1 MSASPE
7 PPTPK
12 RVDHVREHHGDVF
25 VDPYEWLRDK
35 SSPEVIDYIHAENSY
50 TEELTKDL
58 APLREQIF
66 DEIKARTKETDLSVP
81 TRRGEWWYY
90 GRSFEGKQY
99 LAQCRCPVGD
109 LDDWTPPQLDE
120 HTEIPGEQVL
130 LDENEEA
137 EGHTFFALGAASVSI
152 DGNVLA
158 YSVDVVGDERYTLRF
173 KDLRTGD
180 RYPDEITGIG
190 AGVTW
195 AVDNQTVYYVTVD
208 DAWRPDTVWRYQ
220 LGSDAP
226 AEQVYHEPDEKFWLA
241 VGRTRSDAYILIAA
255 GSAITSEIRYGDA
268 ADPRAEFTTVLS
280 RREGVEYSVD
290 HAVIDGKH
298 KFLIVHN
305 DGAVNFMLVEAPVH
319 DPSRQRTLIEH
330 RDDVRIDGVDA
341 FANHLV
347 VSYRREALPRIQVW
361 PIGADGNY
369 GRPEEVSFDSP
380 LMSAGLGANPNW
392 NSPMMRIGATSFLTP
407 VRVYDL
413 ELVTGERTLLR
424 EQPVLGDYRRD
435 DYVERRDWAV
445 TVDGARVPLSII
457 HRRDS
462 QLPAPA
468 VLYGYGAYEICEDPR
483 FSIARLSL
491 LDRGMVFVV
500 AHVRGGGELG
510 RLWYENGKLLN
521 KKNTFT
527 DFISC
532 ARHLVE
538 TGVTKPENLVAMG
551 GSAGGLLMGAVA
563 NMAPELFTGILAQ
576 VPFVDPLTTI
586 LNPLLPLTVTEW
598 DEWGNPLRDK
608 DVYFYMKSYSPYEN
622 VETKDYPAILAMTS
636 LHDTR
641 VYYVEPA
648 KWVAALRHT
657 KTDAHPVLLKTQMSA
672 GHGGISGRYERW
684 KEVAFQF
691 AWLLATGAAGSATS
705 GTGAAGSATSG
716 TGAAGSATSG
726 TGAAGSATSH
736 TADRHQHRAGD
747 E

>member
-1 MSASPE
+1 MSTVAE
-7 PPTPK
+7 PPQAK
-12 RVDHVREHHGDVF
+12 RVDHIREYHGDVF

-35 SSPEVIDYIHAENSY
+35 SSQEVIDYLNAENAY
-50 TEELTKDL
+50 TERLTDDL
-58 APLREQIF
+58 APLRQQIF

-81 TRRGEWWYY
+81 TRRDNWWYY

-99 LAQCRCPVGD
+99 AVQCRCPVGD
-109 LDDWTPPQLDE
+109 LDDWTPPQFDE
-120 HTEIPGEQVL
+120 TTEVPGEQIL

-152 DGNVLA
+152 DGNILA

-173 KDLRTGD
+173 KDLRTGE
-180 RYPDEITGIG
+180 RYPDEIVGIG

-195 AVDNQTVYYVTVD
+195 AADNRTVYYSTVD

-220 LGSDAP
+220 LGSGAD
-226 AEQVYHEPDEKFWLA
+226 AEQVYHEPDERFWLA

-255 GSAITSEIRYGDA
+255 GSAITSEAMYGDA
-268 ADPRAEFTTVLS
+268 ADPKARFTTVLA
-280 RREGVEYSVD
+280 RREGVEYSLD
-290 HAVIDGKH
+290 HAVIGGED

-305 DGAVNFMLVEAPVH
+305 DGAVNFTLVEAPID
-319 DPSRQRTLIEH
+319 DPTSQRTLIEH

-347 VSYRREALPRIQVW
+347 VSYRSEALPRIQVW
-361 PIGADGNY
+361 PISPDGDY
-369 GRPEEVSFDSP
+369 GQAEDISFDSP

-392 NSPMMRIGATSFLTP
+392 DCPVMRIGATSFLTP
-407 VRVYDL
+407 VRVYDM
-413 ELVTGERTLLR
+413 ELATGERTLLR

-435 DYVERRDWAV
+435 DYVERREWAV
-445 TVDGARVPLSII
+445 APDGTRVPLSVI
-457 HRRDS
+457 HRSDLE
-462 QLPAPA
+462 LPAPA
-468 VLYGYGAYEICEDPR
+468 LLYGYGAYELCEDPR

-510 RLWYENGKLLN
+510 RLWYEDGKLLK

-527 DFISC
+527 DFIS
-532 ARHLVE
+532 AAQHLVE
-538 TGVTKPENLVAMG
+538 TGVTKAENLVAMG

-563 NMAPELFTGILAQ
+563 NMAPESFAGILAQ

-586 LNPLLPLTVTEW
+586 LNPELPLTVTEW
-598 DEWGNPLRDK
+598 DEWGNPLRDA
-608 DVYFYMKSYSPYEN
+608 DVYAYMKSYSPYEN
-622 VETKDYPAILAMTS
+622 VEAKSYPAILAMTS

-648 KWVAALRHT
+648 KWVAALRHI
-657 KTDAHPVLLKTQMSA
+657 KTDEHPVLLKTEMSA

-691 AWLLATGAAGSATS
+691 AWVLG
-705 GTGAAGSATSG
+705 
-716 TGAAGSATSG
+716 
-726 TGAAGSATSH
+726 
-736 TADRHQHRAGD
+736 TADGNKYRTGD